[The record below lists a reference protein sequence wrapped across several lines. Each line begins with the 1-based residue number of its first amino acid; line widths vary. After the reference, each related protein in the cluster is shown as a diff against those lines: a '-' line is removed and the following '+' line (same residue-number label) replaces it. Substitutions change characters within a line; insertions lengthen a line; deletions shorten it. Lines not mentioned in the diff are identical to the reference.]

1 MAWPPGRDDRRALAV
16 AVAVGLVHAAAIA
29 ALVARLDYPVDA
41 LATAPGG
48 RVGALVGLVALVA
61 VPAFVAVRGRLLL
74 PLAAVVLVA
83 GRSVGL
89 ALTTPP
95 PEFSTLG
102 GHLVVHGPRYV
113 DGYVDAWYV
122 WLFAALLLGL
132 AESVA
137 RVDHDRLAAPARS
150 AWLDRGLDGDGRLAF
165 VAVGV
170 AHAGVFLGLAADW
183 GYFAP
188 GGFLPAPWYV
198 GLGVLGWTLLGL
210 VAIGGVPALLLARWR
225 LVTPTVGLAWL
236 AWRTRWLQQLP
247 LPDDP
252 LPVYFL
258 GWFVF
263 AGALAGL
270 GGLEYAGRRAWRRYR
285 RAGG

>member
-1 MAWPPGRDDRRALAV
+1 MAWPPGRDDRRVLAL

-29 ALVARLDYPVDA
+29 ALVARLDYPIDA

-48 RVGALVGLVALVA
+48 RVGAVFGLVALLA
-61 VPAFVAVRGRLLL
+61 VPAFVAVRQRLLL
-74 PLAAVVLVA
+74 PLATVLLV
-83 GRSVGL
+83 GGWSVGRE
-89 ALTTPP
+89 LTTPP
-95 PEFSTLG
+95 PAFSTLG
-102 GHLVVHGPRYV
+102 GHPVVSGARYV

-137 RVDHDRLAAPARS
+137 RVAHDRLPTPGRS
-150 AWLDRGLDGDGRLAF
+150 AWLDRLLDGDGRLAF

-170 AHAGVFLGLAADW
+170 AHGGVFLGLAADW

-210 VAIGGVPALLLARWR
+210 LTIGGVPALLLARWR

-236 AWRTRWLQQLP
+236 AWRTGWLQQLP

-263 AGALAGL
+263 AGVLAGL
-270 GGLEYAGRRAWRRYR
+270 GGLEYAGRRAWRWAR
-285 RAGG
+285 RAAG